1 MENNI
6 SEGKE
11 YMENCYI
18 GVDIGGMSIKGVVI
32 NPAGNILAES
42 CVKTGVEGGEE
53 QVCANIVW
61 LVRDLCKGIEDY
73 KPLGIGIGCPGI
85 IDSKN
90 GVVVFA
96 ANLQFQN
103 VPLAKMVEEKV
114 NLPVKITNDA
124 NAAALGEATF
134 GAGKIYC
141 NSVLVTLGTG
151 VGGGIVIDDKLFE
164 GYRSA
169 GAEIGHM
176 IIVKDG
182 LPCTCGNKGC
192 FEAYSSA
199 SALIK
204 KTAEEMKAH
213 PESAMWNT
221 YTAETVSGKTA
232 FQYWESDETA
242 AEVLEWYLDH
252 LAVGLV
258 NIANIF
264 RPQVIMIGGG
274 ISKEGDRL
282 VNPLQKRVDKML
294 FAGSDYA
301 PVKVVKATLGNQA
314 GAFGAAALVM

>member
-1 MENNI
+1 MEF
-6 SEGKE
+6 
-11 YMENCYI
+11 MDNCYI
-18 GVDIGGMSIKGVVI
+18 GIDIGGMSIKGVVI
-32 NPAGNILAES
+32 SPEGNILAENS
-42 CVKTGVEGGEE
+42 VVTGVEGGKE

-61 LVRDLCKGIEDY
+61 LVNELRKAVDDY
-73 KPLGIGIGCPGI
+73 KPIGIGIGCPGI

-96 ANLQFQN
+96 ANLNFNN
-103 VPLAKMVEEKV
+103 VPLAHMVGEQV
-114 NLPVKITNDA
+114 GLPVRMTNDA

-134 GAGKIYC
+134 GAGKIYR

-151 VGGGIVIDDKLFE
+151 VGGGIIIDDCLFE
-164 GYRSA
+164 GFKSA

-182 LPCTCGNKGC
+182 LPCTCGNRGC

-199 SALIK
+199 SAIIK

-213 PESAMWNT
+213 PESAMWKT
-221 YTAETVSGKTA
+221 YTPETVNGKTA
-232 FQYWESDETA
+232 FEYWDSDQTA
-242 AEVLEWYLDH
+242 ADVLEWYLDH

-258 NIANIF
+258 NLANIF

-282 VNPLQKRVDKML
+282 VNPLQKRVDAML

>member
-1 MENNI
+1 MD
-6 SEGKE
+6 
-11 YMENCYI
+11 NCYI
-18 GVDIGGMSIKGVVI
+18 GIDIGGMSIKGVII
-32 NPAGNILAES
+32 NSAGNILVES
-42 CVKTGVEGGEE
+42 NIKTGVEGGKEE
-53 QVCANIVW
+53 VCSNIVQ
-61 LVRDLCKGIEDY
+61 LIGKLCAAVEDH
-73 KPLGIGIGCPGI
+73 KPIGVGIGCPGI

-96 ANLQFQN
+96 ANLKFNN
-103 VPLAKMVEEKV
+103 VPLAQMVEEQV
-114 NLPVKITNDA
+114 GLPVKITNDA

-134 GAGKIYC
+134 GAGKIYRD
-141 NSVLVTLGTG
+141 SVLITLGTG
-151 VGGGIVIDDKLFE
+151 VGGGIVINDVLFE
-164 GYRSA
+164 GFKSA

-182 LPCTCGNKGC
+182 LQCSCGNKGC

-199 SALIK
+199 SAIIK
-204 KTAEEMKAH
+204 KTAEEMRAH

-221 YTAETVSGKTA
+221 YTPETVNGKTA
-232 FQYWESDETA
+232 FEYWESDKTA
-242 AEVLEWYLDH
+242 AAILEWYLDH
-252 LAVGLV
+252 LAVGIV

-282 VNPLQKRVDKML
+282 VKPLQKRVDSML
-294 FAGSDYA
+294 FAGSNYA

>member
-1 MENNI
+1 
-6 SEGKE
+6 
-11 YMENCYI
+11 MENCYI

-32 NPAGNILAES
+32 SPAGNILAES
-42 CVKTGVEGGEE
+42 SVRTDVEGGKE

-61 LVRDLCKGIEDY
+61 LINELCKEVDDH
-73 KPLGIGIGCPGI
+73 KPLGVGIGCPGI

-96 ANLQFQN
+96 ANLKFNN
-103 VPLAKMVEEKV
+103 VPLASMVEEQV
-114 NLPVKITNDA
+114 NLPVRMTNDA
-124 NAAALGEATF
+124 NAAALGEAKF
-134 GAGKIYC
+134 GAGKIYR

-151 VGGGIVIDDKLFE
+151 VGGGIVIDDVLFE
-164 GYRSA
+164 GFRSA

-182 LPCTCGNKGC
+182 LPCTCGNNGC

-204 KTAEEMKAH
+204 KTADEMRAH
-213 PESAMWNT
+213 PESAMWDT
-221 YTAETVSGKTA
+221 YTPETVSGKTA
-232 FQYWESDETA
+232 FKYWESDKTA
-242 AEVLEWYLDH
+242 ADVLDWYLDH

-282 VNPLQKRVDKML
+282 VNPLQKRVDAML
-294 FAGSDYA
+294 FAGTEYA
-301 PVKVVKATLGNQA
+301 PVKIVKATLGNQA